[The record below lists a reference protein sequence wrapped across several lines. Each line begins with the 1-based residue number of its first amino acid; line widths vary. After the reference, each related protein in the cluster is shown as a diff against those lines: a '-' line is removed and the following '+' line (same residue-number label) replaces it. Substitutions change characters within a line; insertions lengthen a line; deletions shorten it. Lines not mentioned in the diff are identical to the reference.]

1 MLMIIMM
8 VIIKLMTIP
17 LFCFDYDNDDG
28 ANNNDNNYD
37 NGDGNYISNDDDFF
51 VDVDDND

>member
-1 MLMIIMM
+1 MIIMM